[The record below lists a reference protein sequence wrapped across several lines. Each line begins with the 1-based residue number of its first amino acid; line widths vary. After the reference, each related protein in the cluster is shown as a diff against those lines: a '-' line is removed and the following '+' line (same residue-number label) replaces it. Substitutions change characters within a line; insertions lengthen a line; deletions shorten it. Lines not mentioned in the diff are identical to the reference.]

1 MSAGDPLSA
10 DRVSKSGPVN
20 LQRRRSVGGFTLIE
34 VLIASAL
41 LGFSLLVMFG
51 FHSQAVRSNMHA
63 RKMTD
68 CTYLSQLQMER
79 LLMLHWDETT
89 GRPSDLVDNDSDST
103 ASGSNTTEWAWLEH
117 PDNSIEPDPVNS
129 ANDEDDT
136 LGEPVYYV
144 TWDVEDMDANATW
157 TRLKVRCQY
166 RDEAFGRWLGTTVSS
181 YRFRD

>member
-1 MSAGDPLSA
+1 MTFPPPNF
-10 DRVSKSGPVN
+10 RR
-20 LQRRRSVGGFTLIE
+20 QRNQSGFTLVE
-34 VLIASAL
+34 VLIAMAL

-79 LLMLHWDETT
+79 LLTLSWTDAT
-89 GRPSDLVDNDSDST
+89 RPNDLQDNDADNT
-103 ASGSNTTEWAWLEH
+103 AEGTNSVEWSWLEH
-117 PDNSIEPDPVNS
+117 PNTSAQPDPVNS
-129 ANDEDDT
+129 AYDTANT
-136 LGEPVYYV
+136 LGEPVYYI

-166 RDEAFGRWLGTTVSS
+166 RDEAFGRWLGTTISS

>member
-1 MSAGDPLSA
+1 MTSPPPSL
-10 DRVSKSGPVN
+10 RY
-20 LQRRRSVGGFTLIE
+20 RRSQSGFTLIE
-34 VLIASAL
+34 VLIAMAL

-68 CTYLSQLQMER
+68 CTYLSQLKMER
-79 LLMLHWDETT
+79 LLTLSWTDAV
-89 GRPSDLVDNDSDST
+89 RPNDLQDNDSDAT
-103 ASGSNTTEWAWLEH
+103 APGSNSTEWTWLEH
-117 PDNSIEPDPVNS
+117 PESSGEPDPVNS
-129 ANDEDDT
+129 AFIDDDNT
-136 LGEPVYYV
+136 LGEPVYYI

-166 RDEAFGRWLGTTVSS
+166 RDEAFGRWLGTTISS

>member
-1 MSAGDPLSA
+1 VTPHTAPPL
-10 DRVSKSGPVN
+10 KN
-20 LQRRRSVGGFTLIE
+20 LQRHHDARGFTLIE

-79 LLMLHWDETT
+79 LLTLSWDESTRST
-89 GRPSDLVDNDSDST
+89 DLVDSYNDTT
-103 ASGSNTTEWAWLEH
+103 AAGSNATEWAWLEH
-117 PDNSIEPDPVNS
+117 PNDLAEPSAVNS
-129 ANDEDDT
+129 ANDTTDT
-136 LGEPVYYV
+136 LGEPVYYI

>member
-1 MSAGDPLSA
+1 MTSP
-10 DRVSKSGPVN
+10 PPN
-20 LQRRRSVGGFTLIE
+20 FRRRRDQSGFTLVA
-34 VLIASAL
+34 VLIAMAL

-79 LLMLHWDETT
+79 LLTLNWTDAT
-89 GRPSDLVDNDSDST
+89 RPSDLQDNDSDTTT
-103 ASGSNTTEWAWLEH
+103 AGTNSTEWAWLEH
-117 PDNSIEPDPVNS
+117 PNSSAQPDPVNS
-129 ANDEDDT
+129 AYDTTDT
-136 LGEPVYYV
+136 LGEPVYYI

-166 RDEAFGRWLGTTVSS
+166 RDEAFGRWLGTTISS

>member
-1 MSAGDPLSA
+1 MTSTPS
-10 DRVSKSGPVN
+10 N
-20 LQRRRSVGGFTLIE
+20 LRRRRDLSGFTLIE
-34 VLIASAL
+34 VLIAVSL

-79 LLMLHWDETT
+79 LLTLNWTVAARPADLTDSDTDSTTT
-89 GRPSDLVDNDSDST
+89 GT
-103 ASGSNTTEWAWLEH
+103 NTSEWVWLEH
-117 PDNSIEPDPVNS
+117 PNSSAQPTPINS
-129 ANDEDDT
+129 ANAT
-136 LGEPVYYV
+136 NSILGAPVYFV
-144 TWDVEDMDANATW
+144 TWDIEDMDANATW

-166 RDEAFGRWLGTTVSS
+166 RDDAFGRWLGTTISS